1 MQADRRQ
8 NAVRPYSKQGEAESA
23 YGCAHHRRQHGD
35 PAPARTGPQSTVNGV
50 VRYSARLGVPPLPQD
65 IVPAAAERAIRSALD
80 ADPDRRPATPQ
91 AFATML
97 SAALDTDR

>member
-1 MQADRRQ
+1 VLA
-8 NAVRPYSKQGEAESA
+8 
-23 YGCAHHRRQHGD
+23 
-35 PAPARTGPQSTVNGV
+35 QS
-50 VRYSARLGVPPLPQD
+50 RGVPPIPPD

-97 SAALDTDR
+97 SAALEDR